1 MSKLLELFLM
11 FVKIGTVGFGGG
23 PAMIPLI
30 QREVV
35 DYHHLLRAE
44 EFVDGIGIGNSL
56 PGPIAPKL
64 ALLVGYRVAGFW
76 GVVVAVT
83 GILLPS
89 LLLMGLVVVFF
100 YRFRST
106 AYASRALRVVRPV
119 VVALLAMV
127 VYDVWPKSVKGIDGV
142 AVVIVSF
149 VAGEFLGVHPAILIV
164 VGAVLGLAL
173 YR

>member
-1 MSKLLELFLM
+1 MNELMKL
-11 FVKIGTVGFGGG
+11 FVSFSKIGAVGFGGG

-35 DYHHLLRAE
+35 DYRHWLTAE
-44 EFVDGIGIGNSL
+44 EFVDGIGVGNSL

-64 ALLVGYRVAGFW
+64 ALLVGYKVDGFW
-76 GVVVAVT
+76 GAAVSVA

-89 LLLMGLVVVFF
+89 LVLMTLVVVFF
-100 YRFRST
+100 YRFRNT
-106 AYASRALRVVRPV
+106 NYAHRALRAVRPV

-142 AVVIVSF
+142 AVVLVSF
-149 VAGEFLGVHPAILIV
+149 AAGEFLGIHPAILIIA
-164 VGAVLGLAL
+164 GAVLGLAV